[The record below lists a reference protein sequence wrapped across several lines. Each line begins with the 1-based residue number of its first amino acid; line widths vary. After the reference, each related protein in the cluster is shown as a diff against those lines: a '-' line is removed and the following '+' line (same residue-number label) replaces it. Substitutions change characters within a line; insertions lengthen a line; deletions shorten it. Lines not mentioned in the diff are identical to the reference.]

1 MRTVPSGE
9 TVYLGK
15 AKWRELC
22 VMLFHS
28 AVSSVSEP
36 FFALQM
42 EITKKNIAFRKKERS
57 KGRSSTEGF
66 RKNKRTQEMKEKI
79 LTHLSTK

>member
-42 EITKKNIAFRKKERS
+42 EITKKSIAFRKKRS
-57 KGRSSTEGF
+57 GGRSSTEGF